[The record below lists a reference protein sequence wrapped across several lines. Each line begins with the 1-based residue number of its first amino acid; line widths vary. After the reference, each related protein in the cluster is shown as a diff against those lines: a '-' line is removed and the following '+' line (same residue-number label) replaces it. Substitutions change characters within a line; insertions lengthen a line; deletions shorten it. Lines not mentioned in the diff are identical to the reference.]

1 MLEWKTISR
10 DELLWIVKN
19 HFNRTDGIQRMRCRD
34 DQGNVTMT
42 VPEIEVAFI
51 VQEEESSVPD
61 GD

>member
-51 VQEEESSVPD
+51 MQEEE
-61 GD
+61 